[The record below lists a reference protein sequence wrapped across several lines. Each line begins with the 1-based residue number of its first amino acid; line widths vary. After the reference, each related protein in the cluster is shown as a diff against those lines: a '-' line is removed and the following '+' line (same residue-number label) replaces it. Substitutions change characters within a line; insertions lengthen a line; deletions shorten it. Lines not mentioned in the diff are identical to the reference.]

1 MRYLVTSNCAKD
13 KEVLF
18 LPRGFHRQKNCK
30 FVHMCMMT
38 LLQGILFD
46 LPAQNST
53 VFVLVHMYVFICL

>member
-1 MRYLVTSNCAKD
+1 
-13 KEVLF
+13 
-18 LPRGFHRQKNCK
+18 
-30 FVHMCMMT
+30 MMT